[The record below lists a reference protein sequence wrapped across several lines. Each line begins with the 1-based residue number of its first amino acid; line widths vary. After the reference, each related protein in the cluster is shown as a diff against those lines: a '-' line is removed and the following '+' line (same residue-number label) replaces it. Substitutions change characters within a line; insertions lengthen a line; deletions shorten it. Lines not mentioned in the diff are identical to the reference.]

1 MKIQGKTGMQ
11 TVPKYSLQM
20 EEFESQEEFPSAE
33 NMPNLEVDVVLD
45 LLHKVLHLADNQLTL
60 KQC

>member
-1 MKIQGKTGMQ
+1 MQ
-11 TVPKYSLQM
+11 MVPKYSLQM